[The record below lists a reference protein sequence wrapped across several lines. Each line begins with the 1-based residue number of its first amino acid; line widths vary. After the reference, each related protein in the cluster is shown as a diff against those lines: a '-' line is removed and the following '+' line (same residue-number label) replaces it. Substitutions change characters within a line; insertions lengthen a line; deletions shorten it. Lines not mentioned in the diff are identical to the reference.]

1 MNDFL
6 DLRIREVIPETHD
19 ARTYVLESLDGTIP
33 VYQAGQFMTFLIR
46 RGQREWRRSY
56 SLCTAPGVDPYLAV
70 TIKRVA
76 NGEMSRW
83 LLDTLRVGD
92 VIQSLYPAGRF
103 ILDSPPSQ
111 PRDLFLI
118 GAGSGITPLF
128 SILKKALADEPQSQI
143 TLINSDKHPESAIFG
158 RQLQELAEQQASRFN
173 YLPLYSDPPEGA
185 FYPRARLKN
194 SLLEELVNQYLK
206 HSPEQARFY
215 VCGPADYM
223 RMVHITLVF
232 MGFPRDHIRRENF
245 VIAPLAPTV
254 IDFLRDHSPRR
265 IALTYREKSVS
276 MQVPASRNILQ
287 AALDAGIVLP
297 YSCRVG
303 RCSTCI
309 ARCVEGKVRM
319 ATNEVLT
326 DREVAEGWILTCVGY
341 AETEQIVVEVPFI
354 KQ

>member
-1 MNDFL
+1 MKDFL
-6 DLRIREVIPETHD
+6 ELRIREVIPETND

-33 VYQAGQFMTFLIR
+33 IYQAGQFLTFLIK
-46 RGQREWRRSY
+46 RGQKEWRRSY
-56 SLCTAPGVDPYLAV
+56 SLCSAPGVDPYLAV

-76 NGEMSRW
+76 NGEISRW

-103 ILDSPPSQ
+103 TLESPPSQ

-128 SILKKALADEPQSQI
+128 SILKRALVDEPQSPI
-143 TLINSDKHPESAIFG
+143 TLISSDKHPESAIFT
-158 RQLQELAEQQASRFN
+158 RQLRILAEQYASRFN
-173 YLPLYSDPPEGA
+173 YLPLYSDPPEEVP
-185 FYPRARLKN
+185 YLRARLKN
-194 SLLEELVNQYLK
+194 SLLEELVKKYLK

-215 VCGPADYM
+215 ICGPSDYM
-223 RMVHITLVF
+223 RMVQITLVF
-232 MGFPRDHIRRENF
+232 MSFPRDHIRRENF
-245 VIAPLAPTV
+245 VVEPLAPMAN
-254 IDFLRDHSPRR
+254 DFLRDHSPRR

-276 MQVPASRNILQ
+276 MQVPANRNILQ

-297 YSCRVG
+297 YSFRAG

-309 ARCVEGKVRM
+309 ARCVRGKVRM
-319 ATNEVLT
+319 TTNEVLT
-326 DREVAEGWILTCVGY
+326 DREVTEGWILTCVAY
-341 AETEQIVVEVPFI
+341 AETEVVVEVPFI